1 MALRAVQA
9 GVGAGQRK
17 GGELVVVEPGGAPN
31 IHVVAGFASGR
42 EIGSDVI
49 QR

>member
-9 GVGAGQRK
+9 GVGAGQRE
-17 GGELVVVEPGGAPN
+17 GAELVVVELGGAPN

-42 EIGSDVI
+42 EIGGHVI
-49 QR
+49 